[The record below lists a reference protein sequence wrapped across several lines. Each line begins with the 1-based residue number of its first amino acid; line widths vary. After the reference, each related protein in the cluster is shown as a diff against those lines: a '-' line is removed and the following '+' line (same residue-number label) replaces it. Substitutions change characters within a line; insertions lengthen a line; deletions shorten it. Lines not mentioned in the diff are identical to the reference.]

1 LVVDVDILL
10 TLPVPMNASVEIDIV
25 TKSAVIVSYWQFL
38 QVGFSANVVGLH
50 KSAISGAE
58 KLSSYKGSVTFSIW
72 IVYVVNAVNS
82 ISESIVIMFLEDTQ
96 LEFELVIV
104 FAVEQVDPSATVNT
118 CGNVMDILV
127 SAS

>member
-1 LVVDVDILL
+1 
-10 TLPVPMNASVEIDIV
+10 
-25 TKSAVIVSYWQFL
+25 
-38 QVGFSANVVGLH
+38 
-50 KSAISGAE
+50 
-58 KLSSYKGSVTFSIW
+58 
-72 IVYVVNAVNS
+72 
-82 ISESIVIMFLEDTQ
+82 MFLEDTQ